1 MRCFVVFL
9 LQMDFIQIELL
20 AQGWK
25 AFVLYSVL
33 RCVSKLAPLCAS
45 ELEKI
50 TCVYKSLFSAKKRSV
65 VFMCTGWISPPPR
78 NPMCVCWNSINVVF

>member
-1 MRCFVVFL
+1 
-9 LQMDFIQIELL
+9 MDFIQIELL

-50 TCVYKSLFSAKKRSV
+50 TCVYKSLFSAKKGQLCLCALAGSHLLL
-65 VFMCTGWISPPPR
+65 GAP
-78 NPMCVCWNSINVVF
+78 CVCAGTPSTLFFNVV